1 MPRRRLPRPM
11 LHEMLDRMWRAIRGP
26 GRPPRVTDDGD
37 DGLAGA
43 PVPRR
48 PKPVTSSGGAARALP
63 IDEPAG
69 SSNAE
74 PIAAPH

>member
-1 MPRRRLPRPM
+1 MPQRRPRKP
-11 LHEMLDRMWRAIRGP
+11 LLYETLDRMWRAIRGP

-48 PKPVTSSGGAARALP
+48 PKPVVSTGGAARALP
-63 IDEPAG
+63 IDQPAG
-69 SSNAE
+69 DADAV
-74 PIAAPH
+74 AAQY